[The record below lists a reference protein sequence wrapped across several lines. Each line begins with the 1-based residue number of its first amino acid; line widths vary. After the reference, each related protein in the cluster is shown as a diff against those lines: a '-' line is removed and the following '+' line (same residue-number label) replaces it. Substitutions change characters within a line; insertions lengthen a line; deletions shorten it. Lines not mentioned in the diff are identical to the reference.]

1 MRHGYRRAAWQRRI
15 SRCRKKT
22 RQSNTRKH
30 LLATSRT
37 KRCELRQLPEGD
49 AMSYFFLNFRHL
61 IGDLAEEGQRVEA
74 RGDLQDDMAAIA
86 RGRAFLEIAARLE
99 DTHIGS
105 SALTAQPL
113 MDAGAWG
120 VAEPALP
127 RPPHNGTIYIQFAES
142 PRAHG
147 GERIRKWSRQPFEGA
162 LKFEC
167 TTYQANPRDTHDM
180 SPRLRGAL
188 ASIIADPDCC
198 AASKSIAR
206 DALRRSVDGRGSS
219 Q

>member
-1 MRHGYRRAAWQRRI
+1 MAKDETQNPVPW
-15 SRCRKKT
+15 SPRCGT
-22 RQSNTRKH
+22 
-30 LLATSRT
+30 
-37 KRCELRQLPEGD
+37 
-49 AMSYFFLNFRHL
+49 
-61 IGDLAEEGQRVEA
+61 
-74 RGDLQDDMAAIA
+74 
-86 RGRAFLEIAARLE
+86 
-99 DTHIGS
+99 
-105 SALTAQPL
+105 
-113 MDAGAWG
+113 

-127 RPPHNGTIYIQFAES
+127 MPPHNGTLYIQFAES
-142 PRAHG
+142 PSAHG
-147 GERIRKWSRQPFEGA
+147 GERIRKWSRQPFDGA

-167 TTYQANPRDTHDM
+167 LTYQANPRDTHDM